1 MKERVLAEEEEMEVK
16 SSLRRA
22 QSLRSVS
29 TDRVLS
35 WTEAGLGDKRKSVS
49 QLVAQYQI
57 SPGRKPKKGD
67 SRDIKHELNM
77 QTTTIPVSENESRVE
92 TIVRKT
98 DVKERSRVS
107 PLSRSKSMESL
118 PRHRP
123 SGTTALRAL
132 FESKITT
139 QPETKK
145 SKTALESA
153 SAKKAN
159 NTTLP
164 DNKDAEDTKPQVEA
178 EVNNSHNEQE
188 KVTEEVQVITKS
200 ARTKQI
206 ITRSDR
212 RKTISGIYSEKISSP
227 EEDKRRSVADFRDN
241 SALYELEKPSVSV
254 KALSALYL
262 SKVAAAEPAG
272 NLLKPDQNLTSPTGK
287 RPNAIKMAEGAQNS
301 TAYAPESN
309 PPIHHL
315 ETRSEEHE
323 RPFTSPPPTRDAMSV
338 LHQRRQKCELR
349 RLLKHTYPELKN
361 VDSLV
366 EEELADI
373 LNLDPVTDTG
383 YQSEVQSRC
392 WLFENHEINSVD
404 IHDQKPQ
411 MKKEFQE
418 SDIKRTV
425 CMFEQPTSNSYNK
438 DNKPQLNK
446 SEEVTSEQSIKVDV
460 KATRKMFEIQSIDSQ
475 NPCPSKNIVCEEES
489 QSDQKPK
496 SNSETDGKETS
507 DIHHKSLTS
516 DFIDTNEVFVS
527 ISKAKQ
533 VFETIS
539 HDKKN
544 ILPTND
550 NLSQEEELLKAN
562 VRNRAQMFE
571 STPLDRINQ
580 QTKEESETILENTQ
594 ETLVSLCN
602 FCIMHSDGTMLEA
615 NETGHVK
622 KARYNFIQ
630 EDTRPEIRDEEIVT
644 GSIKNIMLQMLPGT
658 NLNPTVTFLKED
670 GQGNVEIQ
678 KVDVPIHQLPFTQ
691 DKECRTAN
699 VVQITEDLL
708 SQMKSLRKGVLI
720 QDGTTG
726 TREITVYAL
735 FIHSEDGTGVME
747 FGQTDFRSLPSS
759 LRNVPESEN
768 GDLKT
773 DISSSES
780 SSVVDTSKTSNNV
793 QLFQSCIVKED
804 LDHLKCL
811 QETSSVDIGA
821 STGDTSEIIPGKV
834 NNIKALFTTSIDDT
848 SFNMQSDENKSEL
861 VNNEKDNAVA
871 TNQSEHCPDTGD
883 NLKKERI
890 LQNQDIMNDGVVLQA
905 ELVDVVEDDELVNL
919 QTAIMNLH
927 QATMEAKALQQSV
940 QAKYTSQTNQT
951 QQICDS
957 GSMTHEF
964 THVKNNENV
973 SENEELLQFSKTEL
987 EEESKEDVMRGSI
1000 QAALDSLGKSNF
1012 NVTKGDFRA
1021 AMIYRNSGK
1030 GYAGH
1035 KKTNDVMM
1043 NQMNQ
1048 PSDRTKES
1056 KSAISSP
1063 VPQAEKEALKS
1074 PEGTDT
1080 TPCERPFENK
1090 PVTCSPLPVSVETP
1104 AKNRKTPIGP
1114 KPAIPPKP
1122 DHLKIKPN
1130 PLGSEIDAER
1140 LNKCQVPPASSK
1152 PPTEQIKQ
1160 SSITKPSPDSM
1171 SHEDAL
1177 CESVEHTDA
1186 NETEP
1191 NDTSVRNTD
1200 NPRDKK
1206 LNYVEVVEENPKSSQ
1221 ESIVNESSTGFH
1233 ATLQNFGVKPSGSV
1247 PPVKPKRIKMAE
1259 KNLKNTDNTNPFNS
1273 TTLETETAQ
1282 EITPPHDNDSSD
1294 ETCKTD
1300 SNNCE
1305 ERNAK
1310 SDDQQVSGVVRREKN
1325 IRRETED
1332 ERRQRLSV
1340 HMDEIMKGNVPAVME
1355 IFDKLKKQEELKNI
1369 LSKVE
1374 EIEEDTN
1381 KVDVSSLKNIFESV
1395 PDWVVPRE
1403 KKIKPKIVTPKHT
1416 EAPSEPEMMSSM
1428 EVAFGDLEKAGAE
1441 IIRLKDQTLARLM
1454 DIEEAIKKAL
1464 YSVSTLKSDSDIVGL
1479 SGLFR
1484 ESMVAVQGSPPSG
1497 NIRKISI
1504 GSSKSPKAQNQIG
1517 KRGSEQSVTQK
1528 KPVLFIPTT
1537 KQRSASPVSP
1547 SFISIQSAARKPSEF
1562 PSPQISPLKEEPK
1575 EETKLQ
1581 CCCSVPSDRR
1591 QCSGTK
1597 GPSSSP
1603 ANPRWQVSVL
1613 EVQTRPEGERVIG
1626 SKTIGKNYERTDC
1639 FGNKFYSSK
1648 TSTVVTTQPETM
1660 TTSKKLIMSSPAT
1673 SEIVTYPRINTPFIR
1688 EDRPKLFSQQL
1699 RKHAQPV

>member
-1 MKERVLAEEEEMEVK
+1 MKDRVLGEEEEMEVK

-35 WTEAGLGDKRKSVS
+35 WTEAGLRDKKTSVS
-49 QLVAQYQI
+49 QLVAQYQN
-57 SPGRKPKKGD
+57 SPGRKAKEGD
-67 SRDIKHELNM
+67 SGNIKHE
-77 QTTTIPVSENESRVE
+77 TTTIPVCESRVE
-92 TIVRKT
+92 TIVRRT
-98 DVKERSRVS
+98 DVKEKSRVS
-107 PLSRSKSMESL
+107 PLSPSKSMESL

-123 SGTTALRAL
+123 TGTTALRAL

-139 QPETKK
+139 QPESKK

-153 SAKKAN
+153 SAEKAN

-188 KVTEEVQVITKS
+188 KVTEEVQR
-200 ARTKQI
+200 ARAKQI

-212 RKTISGIYSEKISSP
+212 RKTISGIYSEKISPP

-241 SALYELEKPSVSV
+241 SALYELEKPSISV

-287 RPNAIKMAEGAQNS
+287 RPNASKMAEGAQNS
-301 TAYAPESN
+301 TAYAPGSN
-309 PPIHHL
+309 QPIHHL
-315 ETRSEEHE
+315 ETSSEEHE
-323 RPFTSPPPTRDAMSV
+323 RPFTSPPPTREAMSI
-338 LHQRRQKCELR
+338 LHQRQQKCELR

-383 YQSEVQSRC
+383 YQSEFLSRC

-404 IHDQKPQ
+404 TLDQKAQ

-418 SDIKRTV
+418 GDIKRTV
-425 CMFEQPTSNSYNK
+425 CMFEQPLSNSNNK

-446 SEEVTSEQSIKVDV
+446 SEEETSEQSIKVDV
-460 KATRKMFEIQSIDSQ
+460 KATRKMFEIHSVDSQ
-475 NPCPSKNIVCEEES
+475 NPCPRKNIVCEDES
-489 QSDQKPK
+489 RSGQKPK

-550 NLSQEEELLKAN
+550 NLIREEELLKAN

-580 QTKEESETILENTQ
+580 QTKEESETILENTKG
-594 ETLVSLCN
+594 TLVSLCN
-602 FCIMHSDGTMLEA
+602 FSIVHSDGTILEA
-615 NETGHVK
+615 TETGHVK

-630 EDTRPEIRDEEIVT
+630 EETRPVIHDEEIVT
-644 GSIKNIMLQMLPGT
+644 GSIKSIMLQMLPGT

-670 GQGNVEIQ
+670 SQGNVEIQ
-678 KVDVPIHQLPFTQ
+678 KVDVPIHQLPFTR
-691 DKECRTAN
+691 DKECRNAN

-708 SQMKSLRKGVLI
+708 SQKNSLRKGVLI

-735 FIHSEDGTGVME
+735 FNHSEDSTGVME
-747 FGQTDFRSLPSS
+747 FGQTDFRTIPSS
-759 LRNVPESEN
+759 LRNVPKSEN

-780 SSVVDTSKTSNNV
+780 SSVVDTNKTSNNV
-793 QLFQSCIVKED
+793 RNIEKED

-811 QETSSVDIGA
+811 QETSNVDIGA

-834 NNIKALFTTSIDDT
+834 NNIKALFTTNIDDT
-848 SFNMQSDENKSEL
+848 SFNMQLDENKSKWSPKERL
-861 VNNEKDNAVA
+861 VTNEKDNAVA

-890 LQNQDIMNDGVVLQA
+890 LQNQDIMNDEVILQA

-919 QTAIMNLH
+919 QTAIVNLH

-940 QAKYTSQTNQT
+940 QAKCTSQPNQT

-964 THVKNNENV
+964 APVKNNDNV
-973 SENEELLQFSKTEL
+973 SENEELSQFPKTEL

-1000 QAALDSLGKSNF
+1000 QAALDSLGKSNI

-1030 GYAGH
+1030 GYARH

-1043 NQMNQ
+1043 SQMNQ
-1048 PSDRTKES
+1048 PSDRTRES

-1063 VPQAEKEALKS
+1063 VPQAEKKALKS

-1080 TPCERPFENK
+1080 TPCERPFVNE

-1130 PLGSEIDAER
+1130 LLGSEIDTEH
-1140 LNKCQVPPASSK
+1140 LNKCQVPLASSK
-1152 PPTEQIKQ
+1152 HAPTEQIKQ
-1160 SSITKPSPDSM
+1160 SSISKPCPDSM

-1177 CESVEHTDA
+1177 CESVEHTEA

-1191 NDTSVRNTD
+1191 TDSSVRKTEH
-1200 NPRDKK
+1200 PRGKK
-1206 LNYVEVVEENPKSSQ
+1206 LNCVEVVEETPKSSP
-1221 ESIVNESSTGFH
+1221 ESIVSESSSGFH
-1233 ATLQNFGVKPSGSV
+1233 ATLQNFGGKPNGSV
-1247 PPVKPKRIKMAE
+1247 PPVKPKRVKMAE

-1273 TTLETETAQ
+1273 TTLETEPAQ
-1282 EITPPHDNDSSD
+1282 GITSPHDKDSSG

-1300 SNNCE
+1300 SKNCE
-1305 ERNAK
+1305 ERNDK
-1310 SDDQQVSGVVRREKN
+1310 SDDQQVSGVVRREKK
-1325 IRRETED
+1325 IRGETED

-1369 LSKVE
+1369 LSKME

-1395 PDWVVPRE
+1395 PDWVVPQE
-1403 KKIKPKIVTPKHT
+1403 PKIVTPEHT

-1454 DIEEAIKKAL
+1454 DVEEAIKKAL

-1504 GSSKSPKAQNQIG
+1504 GSSKSQNQMG
-1517 KRGSEQSVTQK
+1517 KRVSEQSTTQK
-1528 KPVLFIPTT
+1528 KPELFIPTT
-1537 KQRSASPVSP
+1537 KQRSASPTSP
-1547 SFISIQSAARKPSEF
+1547 SFISIQSAARKPSEL

-1581 CCCSVPSDRR
+1581 CCCSVPSDHR
-1591 QCSGTK
+1591 QCSVTK

-1603 ANPRWQVSVL
+1603 VNPQRQVSVL
-1613 EVQTRPEGERVIG
+1613 EVQTKPEGERVIG
-1626 SKTIGKNYERTDC
+1626 TKTISENYERIDC

-1648 TSTVVTTQPETM
+1648 TSTVVTTQPETR
-1660 TTSKKLIMSSPAT
+1660 TTSKKLTMSNPAT

-1688 EDRPKLFSQQL
+1688 EERPKL
-1699 RKHAQPV
+1699 